1 MQMIVTGRH
10 CHVDQEIREAFEKRF
25 EHLRRYE
32 PRVSRAEVTVT
43 AVKNGFEAEAL
54 LSVDRADRVHARA
67 EAPEMR
73 SALDRVVEKL
83 SVQLRRAHDRRHE
96 HRAPPM
102 DEIFSAPLD
111 DDADDDEI
119 GDFAGEEDLAGEIG

>member
-10 CHVDQEIREAFEKRF
+10 CQVGPELREVLEEQF
-25 EHLRRYE
+25 EHLRRFE
-32 PRVSRAEVTVT
+32 PRVSRAEVTIT
-43 AVKNGFEAEAL
+43 AVKQGFEAEAL

-73 SALDRVVEKL
+73 TAMDRVLDKL
-83 SVQLRRAHDRRHE
+83 SVQLRRGHARHRE

-102 DEIFSAPLD
+102 DEIFSAPAID
-111 DDADDDEI
+111 ADADDE
-119 GDFAGEEDLAGEIG
+119 GAEDLTGESE